1 MAKNIHTDIIM
12 NKNKDWV
19 SAVIIDDDD
28 SETELLETELL
39 ETELLDTELL
49 DTELLE
55 KEEKEEKEITG
66 VKEKSVIKKR
76 NVQQPLKW
84 FFKEDPNVIEFGID
98 EAGRGPMFGRVYA
111 GVVILPKDDSFDHS
125 LMKDSKKFT
134 SKNNKKIQEVAEY
147 IKANAIAWAV
157 EYEDESKIDEVNILQ
172 ATQMAMHKG
181 IKTILKAKAE
191 ANTENTLLLVD
202 GNYFKP
208 YMTLNKTKTK
218 LEKLKYE
225 MIKGGDNKYTSI
237 AAASILAKVERDKY
251 IEELCIQNPELA
263 ERYAIDSNKGYG
275 SKKHMDGIKQ
285 YGITKWH
292 RRTFGICKEY

>member
-1 MAKNIHTDIIM
+1 MAKNTHTSIIM

-19 SAVIIDDDD
+19 SAVIIEDDD
-28 SETELLETELL
+28 SDKEVLEV
-39 ETELLDTELL
+39 
-49 DTELLE
+49 
-55 KEEKEEKEITG
+55 KKVVK
-66 VKEKSVIKKR
+66 KEKTVKKEVILEEVSEEVLEEVEKDEVVVKKEKRKR

-84 FFKEDPNVIEFGID
+84 FFNEDVNVIEMGID

-111 GVVILPKDDSFDHS
+111 GVVILPKDDSFNHS
-125 LMKDSKKFT
+125 LMKDSKKFH
-134 SKNNKKIQEVAEY
+134 NKKKLEEAAEY

-157 EYEDESKIDEVNILQ
+157 EYEDENKIDEVNILQ
-172 ATQMAMHKG
+172 ATQLAMHKG
-181 IKTILKAKAE
+181 IKSILKNKVE
-191 ANTENTLLLVD
+191 ANTDNTLLLVD

-218 LEKLKYE
+218 LEKLRYE
-225 MIKGGDNKYTSI
+225 MIEGGDNKYTAI
-237 AAASILAKVERDKY
+237 AAASILAKVERDRY
-251 IEELCIQNPELA
+251 IEELCIQNPELV